1 MTYGNT
7 ASRSQ
12 HKNIFKK
19 GYDKEEQSHRK
30 ATRGSTTTNGV
41 PVSLVI
47 KGQYRNK
54 IHERRTTSHITDE
67 QM

>member
-1 MTYGNT
+1 MEIQQAAHNT
-7 ASRSQ
+7 R
-12 HKNIFKK
+12 IFLKK
-19 GYDKEEQSHRK
+19 RYDKEEQSHRE
-30 ATRGSTTTNGV
+30 ATRGSIITNGV

-47 KGQYRNK
+47 IRQYRNM